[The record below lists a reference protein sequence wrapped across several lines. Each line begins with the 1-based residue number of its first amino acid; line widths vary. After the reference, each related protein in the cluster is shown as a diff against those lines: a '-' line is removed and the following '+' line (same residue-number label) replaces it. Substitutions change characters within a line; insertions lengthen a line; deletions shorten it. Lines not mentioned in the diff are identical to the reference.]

1 MNERKKGAVM
11 RKFNND
17 VNRKPV
23 MIDNE
28 GNTLECVGS
37 EKNRARRLNRILGA
51 YCRQIRPAVTENQ

>member
-1 MNERKKGAVM
+1 M